1 MTSWWN
7 AAAVYRDRRVLS
19 MVFIGFSSGLPFG
32 VLAEPLS
39 AWLTD
44 AGVTKTSIGLFA
56 LVSLPYSLKF
66 IWAPVMDAVACPGF
80 SKILGRRRGWAI
92 AAQIGLLIS
101 IFLMGTTSPATNL
114 WWTALFAVCVAFASA
129 SQDIVIDTYR
139 VEILND
145 DQLAAGAATVTL
157 GWRLGQ
163 VGSAAGGLIIADLW
177 PWSVVFA
184 VMATLVAIGI
194 VAILINPEPALEKPS
209 SSTGIDPSKRN
220 VFVGIFINP
229 FRDLLSRPGW
239 VGIIL
244 FVLLYKYGDAILS
257 LMKIPFFK
265 EIGFTN
271 SEIAEV
277 AKIFGFNAI
286 ILGGFLGGLLLAR
299 VGILKGLMI
308 CGLLMAGSN
317 LVFIAQAQVGPE
329 IWMLMIT
336 IAVENVTT
344 GMGTAAFIAYLS
356 SLCHQSFTATQYA
369 LLTSVM
375 AFSRTVM
382 TSGAGWLADQVDW
395 SLFFMLTTVAAL
407 PGLLVLAWL
416 MKVDENSLR

>member
-1 MTSWWN
+1 MTTWWN

-66 IWAPVMDAVACPGF
+66 IWAPIMDAVACPGL

-101 IFLMGTTSPATNL
+101 IFLMGTTNPVTNL

-129 SQDIVIDTYR
+129 SQDIIIDAYR

-177 PWSVVFA
+177 SWPVVFA
-184 VMATLVAIGI
+184 VMAALVIIGSI
-194 VAILINPEPALEKPS
+194 AILINPEPEFEKPRLSTTKNS
-209 SSTGIDPSKRN
+209 SKLEWFG
-220 VFVGIFINP
+220 GIFIAP

-239 VGIIL
+239 VGVLL
-244 FVLLYKYGDAILS
+244 FVLLYKYGDAVLS

-299 VGILKGLMI
+299 LGLLKGLMT

-317 LVFIAQAQVGPE
+317 LVFIAQAQVGAE

-395 SLFFMLTTVAAL
+395 SMFFILTTVAAL

-416 MKVDENSLR
+416 MKVDKKRL